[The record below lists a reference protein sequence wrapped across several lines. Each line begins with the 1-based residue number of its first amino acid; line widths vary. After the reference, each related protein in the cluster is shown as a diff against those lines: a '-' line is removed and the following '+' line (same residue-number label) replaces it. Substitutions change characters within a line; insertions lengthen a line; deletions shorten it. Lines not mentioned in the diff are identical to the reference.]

1 MARLSNDRGG
11 RGGRGGSRR
20 KREAASPRKRSRFL
34 DGVTDIDARDYDF
47 LSKFVTEYGKI
58 IPARLTGAT
67 PKQQRQIKRAV
78 RSART
83 MGLLA

>member
-1 MARLSNDRGG
+1 MG
-11 RGGRGGSRR
+11 RGRGARGEA
-20 KREAASPRKRSRFL
+20 KRNREPLAPRKRSRFL
-34 DGVTDIDARDYDF
+34 DGVTKIDARDYDF
-47 LSKFVTEYGKI
+47 LRRFVTEHGKI

-78 RSART
+78 RGART